1 MVANWYK
8 ESQGGGFW
16 GNLFRRREP
25 IMSPEER
32 IKVLED
38 FVSGRKQS
46 DAQFIK
52 VMKLIESP
60 QTGPDILEWIL
71 NSYKFK
77 DHPRWGNSLIAQVFK
92 NPNVNEEFLMTA
104 IQSSDNAV
112 HNNAAS
118 HPKAGDNVFK
128 YIIERSL
135 RDPVENSYYNS
146 SGGRIFHAIRNPNA
160 PAWFLSYVAGE
171 TGAKL
176 GFYNFIRDAL
186 LSGEIALENLPTEVL
201 ISVANNR
208 SREALHDKIPA
219 LHLIK
224 KRMMEEINSRT
235 ASDAYTDPERVR
247 DLLSKGFPASKGLTE
262 IQKERQDNLHEL
274 ASIAVNPRTPE
285 NELIMILKSC
295 ASYDY
300 GNSSYDDRNF
310 LPGLIAANEGAT
322 PRVLV
327 ELFNFF
333 EKFAGSSQINT
344 LPIKNLVFNHPN
356 FTREVHDVA
365 LKSIVLGTGLQD
377 LQSVFV
383 AGLLAHSKFITLK
396 DLEYVAENVEKTLKL
411 PLPDPMPYLSFNFL
425 TYRDKIIR
433 DILSKFILRFGGN
446 VRALSIFKD
455 LSKKEPN
462 NNIFTNIMLASL
474 KTEIYSHRLA
484 WVRETLKGNP
494 K

>member
-1 MVANWYK
+1 
-8 ESQGGGFW
+8 
-16 GNLFRRREP
+16 
-25 IMSPEER
+25 MSREER
-32 IKVLED
+32 IKMLED

-46 DAQFIK
+46 DAQLIK

-77 DHPRWGNSLIAQVFK
+77 GHPRWGNSLIAQVFK
-92 NPNVNEEFLMTA
+92 NPNVNEEVLMTA
-104 IQSSDNAV
+104 IQSSDAAV

-135 RDPVENSYYNS
+135 REPVENSYYNS
-146 SGGRIFHAIRNPNA
+146 SSGRIFNAIRNPNV
-160 PAWFLSYVAGE
+160 PAWFLSYAAGAE
-171 TGAKL
+171 L
-176 GFYNFIRDAL
+176 GFYNFIKDAL

-208 SREALHDKIPA
+208 SPEALDEKIPA

-224 KRMMEEINSRT
+224 KRMMEEINSGT
-235 ASDAYTDPERVR
+235 ASDAHTDPERVR
-247 DLLSKGFPASKGLTE
+247 DLLSKGFPDSKGLTE
-262 IQKERQDNLHEL
+262 IQKERKDNLHEL

-295 ASYDY
+295 ASYD
-300 GNSSYDDRNF
+300 GRNF
-310 LPGLIAANEGAT
+310 LPNLIAANEGAT

-344 LPIKNLVFNHPN
+344 LPIKDLVFNHPN

-377 LQSVFV
+377 PQSVFV
-383 AGLLAHSKFITLK
+383 AGLLAHSKFTTLK

-411 PLPDPMPYLSFNFL
+411 PLPDPMPYRYGNFL
-425 TYRDKIIR
+425 TTRDKIIR

-446 VRALSIFKD
+446 ARALSIFKD

-484 WVRETLKGNP
+484 WVRENLKGNP

>member
-1 MVANWYK
+1 
-8 ESQGGGFW
+8 
-16 GNLFRRREP
+16 
-25 IMSPEER
+25 MSPEER

-92 NPNVNEEFLMTA
+92 NPNVNEEVLMTA
-104 IQSSDNAV
+104 IQSSDNAA

-128 YIIERSL
+128 YIIERFY
-135 RDPVENSYYNS
+135 REPVEKKYYS
-146 SGGRIFHAIRNPNA
+146 SSTGRIFHAIRNPNV
-160 PAWFLSYVAGE
+160 PAWFLSYVAE
-171 TGAKL
+171 TEL
-176 GFYNFIRDAL
+176 GLYNFIKDAL

-208 SREALHDKIPA
+208 SREALDNKIPA

-224 KRMMEEINSRT
+224 KRMMEEINSGT
-235 ASDAYTDPERVR
+235 ASDAHTDPERVR
-247 DLLSKGFPASKGLTE
+247 DLLSKGFPDSKGLTE
-262 IQKERQDNLHEL
+262 TQKERQDNLHEL

-295 ASYDY
+295 ASYDR
-300 GNSSYDDRNF
+300 GNLKNDDRNF

-322 PRVLV
+322 PRVLL

-333 EKFAGSSQINT
+333 EKFTRNDKINT
-344 LPIKNLVFNHPN
+344 LPIKDLVFNHPN
-356 FTREVHDVA
+356 FTREVHDMA

-377 LQSVFV
+377 PESVFV
-383 AGLLAHSKFITLK
+383 AGWLAHSKFITLK

-411 PLPDPMPYLSFNFL
+411 PLPDPMPYLYNNFL

-446 VRALSIFKD
+446 AMALSIFKD